1 MGVSGKSASMTFL
14 LAAACAW
21 GSSMS
26 QNRIRID
33 LSRVGPQVGEKA
45 PDFAL
50 RDQTGATRTLTSILG
65 PNGAILVFHRSADW

>member
-1 MGVSGKSASMTFL
+1 
-14 LAAACAW
+14 
-21 GSSMS
+21 MS